1 MVQNRFQNVK
11 KSKKKSFKKSEGVK
25 KCRNIFTQLKNTR
38 KRLKTAKRVRTKPKK
53 IYKKS
58 NIKIKKRVS
67 DLEILCK

>member
-1 MVQNRFQNVK
+1 M
-11 KSKKKSFKKSEGVK
+11 SEGVK

-38 KRLKTAKRVRTKPKK
+38 KRLKTAKRVQTKPQK

>member
-1 MVQNRFQNVK
+1 MIMYK
-11 KSKKKSFKKSEGVK
+11 ILCEYK
-25 KCRNIFTQLKNTR
+25 
-38 KRLKTAKRVRTKPKK
+38 TKPKK